1 MQEYA
6 TVKHI
11 KSNTNPWAISRQEQQ
26 IEFKAVF

>member
-1 MQEYA
+1 MQEYV

-11 KSNTNPWAISRQEQQ
+11 KSNTNTWAISRQQR